1 MTVITSVPHQTAADG
16 SQYAV
21 TTKEAAKVGH
31 VNDNDYV
38 NQKGEDQEVR
48 MYIVTFVCTYV
59 CMYIYSSYVMMIMYI
74 HMYIYA

>member
-1 MTVITSVPHQTAADG
+1 MLIIIGSLLQMTVITSVPHQTAADG

-38 NQKGEDQEVR
+38 NQKGEDQEV
-48 MYIVTFVCTYV
+48 CT
-59 CMYIYSSYVMMIMYI
+59 
-74 HMYIYA
+74 